1 MYYSYYES
9 PVGSLLLHGE
19 DQLEGLV
26 FPKSKIAI
34 QMGDPTGDPMAAQWV
49 RSPSR
54 FDPVKKQL
62 DDYFQGNLKI
72 FDLGLSL
79 QGTDFQKKVWHA
91 LTQIPYGKT
100 ISYGDLA
107 QRIGNPKAC
116 RAVGLANGK
125 NPIPIIIPCHRVIG
139 KNGKLTGFGGGI
151 PVKQHLLELESTHV

>member
-19 DQLEGLV
+19 DLLEGLV
-26 FPKSKIAI
+26 FPKSKIRKNI
-34 QMGDPTGDPMAAQWV
+34 EAQWILT
-49 RSPSR
+49 PSR

-62 DDYFQGNLKI
+62 DDYFHGRLKT
-72 FDLGLSL
+72 FDLGLFL
-79 QGTDFQKKVWHA
+79 KGTDFQKTVWQA
-91 LTQIPYGKT
+91 LAQIPYGQT
-100 ISYGDLA
+100 ISYGELA
-107 QRIGNPKAC
+107 EQINNPKAC

-151 PVKQHLLELESTHV
+151 SVKQHLLELESTHV